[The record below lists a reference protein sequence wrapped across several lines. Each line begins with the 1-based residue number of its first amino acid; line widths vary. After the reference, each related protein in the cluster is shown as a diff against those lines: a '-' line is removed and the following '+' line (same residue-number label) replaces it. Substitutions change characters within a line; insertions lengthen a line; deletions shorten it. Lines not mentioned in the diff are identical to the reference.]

1 MDSSENPFASLV
13 KNSSVGLG
21 SAIFGAC
28 ETEITK
34 ILESILLITHDKDV
48 ALGESGRP
56 SHLLYMQIPSGG
68 TVQIPV
74 ATLDE
79 LIFDRTQIR
88 QFDDYDII
96 SLTSGTPTDL
106 NDVLDPNPIHY
117 LVSSFHRAYSLKCP
131 AALSQIVKDCRDS
144 IIRQIVL
151 LLLVDAESDNPE
163 SSVTLFDIIYK
174 ALCTDDCDQISC
186 IQTMFDEVLNHL
198 ESEALSDVSTVESC
212 PASALNSLR
221 PLVNR
226 LLTQFIDIYY
236 PNSRPPNMA
245 VGLGNNRSVSVKER
259 ALFFPQRQPLMVMAT
274 WLSRYSITAQL
285 LIEASFPRNF
295 SNGSFNPDEFESGL
309 LGRLLVPSH
318 LHSPQAAESLFLSDR
333 PPIGE
338 FFNEEVPLKPVV
350 ESEQRTIWQLT
361 EQMDAELNTLFTN
374 LLRVGKRRP
383 YIKRLLFKWFGAC
396 IHANRA
402 RSQLAQSMMHHDLMN
417 RSNTPNL
424 AGDGFLSNLTA
435 VLVRLTGPLVT
446 LPDRPPLDKIWP
458 KYAKDS
464 CSERVVLPELRGE
477 TRLAPN
483 SSHTPEKLENTSL
496 TAEDDYPLL
505 TELFFLA
512 HAAIRIGWTPLIA
525 RHFETGQQLHRLED
539 QLQPHESDGPNS
551 SNDSQVFFLR
561 RFMRERTTRYL
572 EQSTSL
578 SCVSRLKD
586 QLSFDIT
593 TCRFLVKLAQNML
606 NHPNNM
612 HTMLS
617 STTSASSSSSSSS
630 SSPTAVYH
638 GCLSDLPEYLVDNIV
653 ELISYLRRA
662 KDEFLESIEV
672 ASIPLEPLLEFSVLF
687 MNYTGLLT
695 NPHLRARLAE
705 VLESLIPQRDDEAWN
720 TNSSSGLLG
729 SFSLSFHRRE
739 QLMNRDPE
747 VIDDPILGNTVRALL
762 TAFVSIELSPGTG
775 VVGSAGSAADT
786 VIAASS
792 ASQSSTSHRNNS
804 QSTSSSSSNE
814 HQNTD
819 SDDNDNVGASGGGGS
834 GSAAQVTDAQTAA
847 SVGFEEKF
855 HYRRPMYACLRYWHG
870 KPLYDVQFKRL
881 ESEALAHIDD
891 ANPPLFLQFLSLLV
905 NDAIFL
911 LDEALSLLAQLKQ
924 TERERDKC
932 GGRLSSSSEEALFAH
947 TGRLARHHIML
958 GLDTIAAL
966 RRVVTLCSQL
976 ITHPVLVDRVA
987 CMLNYF
993 LTRLVGP
1000 KQRDLTVRD
1009 KAAYGFK
1016 PDIMV
1021 LEICGIYQTLARGSD
1036 SSVKTET
1043 KIENNFSSSSSPS
1056 PSEAFRRA
1064 VVSDER
1070 SFTPDLLDQ
1079 ACRVLDRIAAPIDLC
1094 NKFNEAVQLIK
1105 AENVI
1110 KTEDE
1115 LDVDDAPDDYIDP
1128 IMGYI
1133 MEDPVKLPTSGHIV
1147 DRKTIYRHL
1156 LNDSTDPFNRQ
1167 PLSMS
1172 QVEPQ
1177 ESLRST
1183 IRAWINERRAQKLQN
1198 TTTTQAE
1205 QNYS

>member
-1 MDSSENPFASLV
+1 MDSSDNPFASLV
-13 KNSSVGLG
+13 KNSPVGLEP
-21 SAIFGAC
+21 AILGAC
-28 ETEITK
+28 ETEVTK
-34 ILESILLITHDKDV
+34 ILENILLVTHDRDLT
-48 ALGESGRP
+48 LGESGRP
-56 SHLLYMQIPSGG
+56 SHLLCMQTFHDRNI
-68 TVQIPV
+68 QISV
-74 ATLDE
+74 DTLDE
-79 LIFDRTQIR
+79 LIFDRTQI
-88 QFDDYDII
+88 QGFNDYDVI
-96 SLTSGTPTDL
+96 SLSSGVATDL
-106 NDVLDPNPIHY
+106 SDVLAPNPMVY
-117 LVSSFHRAYSLKCP
+117 LVSSFHRACSLKHSP
-131 AALSQIVKDCRDS
+131 ALSQVVKDCQKS
-144 IIRQIVL
+144 IVRQIVL

-163 SSVTLFDIIYK
+163 SSISLFDIIYQ
-174 ALCTDDCDQISC
+174 ALCTDNCDQNSYV
-186 IQTMFDEVLNHL
+186 QTMFDEVLNHL
-198 ESEALSDVSTVESC
+198 ESESLSDVSVVESC

-226 LLTQFIDIYY
+226 LLTQLRNIYY
-236 PNSRPPNMA
+236 PPVRSPTVPDSFLSKQL
-245 VGLGNNRSVSVKER
+245 VGAKER
-259 ALFFPQRQPLMVMAT
+259 VLFSPQRRPLMVMT
-274 WLSRYSITAQL
+274 IWLSRYSVTAQL
-285 LIEASFPRNF
+285 LIEASFPKNF
-295 SNGSFNPDEFESGL
+295 SNGSFRPEEFEGGL

-318 LHSPQAAESLFLSDR
+318 LHSPQPAETIFLTDQ

-338 FFNEEVPLKPVV
+338 FFTAEVPLKPVV

-361 EQMDAELNTLFTN
+361 EQMDLELNTLFTN

-383 YIKRLLFKWFGAC
+383 YVKRLLFKWFGAC

-402 RSQLAQSMMHHDLMN
+402 RGQLVHSMMNHDFVS
-417 RSNTPNL
+417 RSNTSDL

-446 LPDRPPLDKIWP
+446 LPDKPPLDKIWP

-464 CSERVVLPELRGE
+464 CPERTVLPELRAE
-477 TRLAPN
+477 TRLAPV
-483 SSHTPEKLENTSL
+483 SSHSLILNSTNSDKSENNL
-496 TAEDDYPLL
+496 LVEDDYPLL
-505 TELFFLA
+505 TELFFIA

-539 QLQPHESDGPNS
+539 QLQPHESDN
-551 SNDSQVFFLR
+551 SNDSQVYFLR
-561 RFMRERTTRYL
+561 RFMRERTARYL

-578 SCVSRLKD
+578 SCLTRLKD
-586 QLSFDIT
+586 QLSFAVT
-593 TCRFLVKLAQNML
+593 TCRFLVKLAHSML
-606 NHPNNM
+606 NNDNM
-612 HTMLS
+612 NTSLS
-617 STTSASSSSSSSS
+617 STTSNSTSS
-630 SSPTAVYH
+630 TCY

-662 KDEFLESIEV
+662 KDEFLESVEV
-672 ASIPLEPLLEFSVLF
+672 LSIPLEPLLEFSVVF
-687 MNYTGLLT
+687 MNHTRLLT

-720 TNSSSGLLG
+720 TNSGSGLLG
-729 SFSLSFHRRE
+729 SFHSSFHRRE

-747 VIDDPILGNTVRALL
+747 IIDDPVLGNTVRALL

-792 ASQSSTSHRNNS
+792 TSQNSSSRHNNS
-804 QSTSSSSSNE
+804 QVNNNE
-814 HQNTD
+814 NHI
-819 SDDNDNVGASGGGGS
+819 
-834 GSAAQVTDAQTAA
+834 SAILAL
-847 SVGFEEKF
+847 G
-855 HYRRPMYACLRYWHG
+855 RPMYACLRYWHG

-881 ESEALAHIDD
+881 ESEALEHIDD

-966 RRVVTLCSQL
+966 RRVITLCSQL
-976 ITHPVLVDRVA
+976 ITHPILVDRVA

-1036 SSVKTET
+1036 SFSVESVKSDTL
-1043 KIENNFSSSSSPS
+1043 SPS
-1056 PSEAFRRA
+1056 SEAFRRA

-1079 ACRVLDRIAAPIDLC
+1079 ACRVLDRIAAPIDMC
-1094 NKFNEAVQLIK
+1094 NKFAEAVRLIK

-1110 KTEDE
+1110 KTEEE
-1115 LDVDDAPDDYIDP
+1115 LDIDDAPDDYVDP

-1167 PLSMS
+1167 PLAMS

-1177 ESLRST
+1177 ENLRSS
-1183 IRAWINERRAQKLQN
+1183 IRAWISERRTLRFQN
-1198 TTTTQAE
+1198 KTQAE
-1205 QNYS
+1205 PKS